1 MTGWVSQN
9 KGSAVD
15 ADSIISPSC
24 TLDVDNLHTE
34 ERRGR
39 EEGRT
44 RETGE

>member
-24 TLDVDNLHTE
+24 TLDVDNLQRE
-34 ERRGR
+34 EVWEGGR
-39 EEGRT
+39 EGNR
-44 RETGE
+44 